1 MKKGKSLVCTSPC
14 YRYFLCG
21 HTGAQNRQSTN
32 VAYTEDVITSILWN
46 GCSFMISEMLET
58 ERFRILV

>member
-14 YRYFLCG
+14 YRYFCVDTLEL
-21 HTGAQNRQSTN
+21 RIDK
-32 VAYTEDVITSILWN
+32 VLIYTKDDITSILWN